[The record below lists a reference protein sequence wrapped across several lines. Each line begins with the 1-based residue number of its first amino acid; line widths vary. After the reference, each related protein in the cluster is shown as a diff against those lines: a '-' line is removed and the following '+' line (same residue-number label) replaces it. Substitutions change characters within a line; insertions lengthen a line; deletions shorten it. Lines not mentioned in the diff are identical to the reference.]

1 MNKRKEGLEG
11 LPLELVEEAPVGIF
25 LCDEKGNFLY
35 INKTFALIFGFKD
48 AKELKGSCQSLYH
61 LLGPIEFNRVW
72 EELRAHHQVHAL
84 EFSIEKK
91 GGDPLWLCLTAKVI
105 SVRFQ
110 RLVEGFIIDITEKK
124 ETAQALE
131 RTQLQWRMLIEQ
143 AGDAFFIHDHE
154 GCILEVNQRA
164 CDTLGYSREELLKMT
179 IDDIDIE
186 AQKKKHKTV
195 FWSRLN
201 PSQYVTFEGI
211 HKRKDGSTYPVEVTL
226 GRVDFGGKSLL
237 LSITRDI
244 SKRKEVE
251 NELKR
256 AYEEIEKL
264 KERLELENIY
274 LREEIET
281 RFSNNEFIGE
291 SPAIKRVLKLA
302 EKVAK
307 EDTCVLIIGETGTGK
322 ELLAR
327 LIHNMSPRKERP
339 MIVVN
344 CAVLPPTLIEAE
356 LFGVEKGA
364 YTGAIKSRMGRFEAA
379 NGSTLFLDEIG
390 ELPLDLQ
397 AKLLRV
403 LEQKEFE
410 RIGSSRTLSVDV
422 RIIAATNQDL
432 SQLVREKRSRADLYF
447 RLSVFP
453 IYIPPLRERREDIP
467 LLIWHFV
474 NLFNRTMGKRIVH
487 IPESTI
493 KKLIDYPWPGN
504 VRELRNV
511 IERAMILSEGTTLT
525 VEDLTFSETSQQRSN
540 LLNLSQV
547 EREHILRVLTQTNWK
562 VSGKGGAAEILGLKE
577 STLRAKMKKLGI
589 RRPSSRNT

>member
-1 MNKRKEGLEG
+1 MNKRKEGFEG
-11 LPLELVEEAPVGIF
+11 LPLELVKEAPVGIF

-48 AKELKGSCQSLYH
+48 AKELKDSCQSLYH

-72 EELRAHHQVHAL
+72 EKLWAHHQVHAL
-84 EFSIEKK
+84 EFFIEKK
-91 GGDPLWLCLTAKVI
+91 GGEPLWLCLTAKVI
-105 SVRFQ
+105 SIRFQ
-110 RLVEGFIIDITEKK
+110 RLVEGFITDITEKK
-124 ETAQALE
+124 ETAQLLE

-143 AGDAFFIHDHE
+143 AGDAFFIHDYE
-154 GCILEVNQRA
+154 GRILEVNQRA

-201 PSQYVTFEGI
+201 PGQYVTFEGI

-244 SKRKEVE
+244 SKRKAVE

-256 AYEEIEKL
+256 AYEEIKKL

-344 CAVLPPTLIEAE
+344 CAALPPTLIEAE

-364 YTGAIKSRMGRFEAA
+364 YTGAIKSRTGRFEAA

-390 ELPLDLQ
+390 ELPLELQ

-432 SQLVREKRSRADLYF
+432 TQLVREKRFRADLYF
-447 RLSVFP
+447 
-453 IYIPPLRERREDIP
+453 
-467 LLIWHFV
+467 
-474 NLFNRTMGKRIVH
+474 
-487 IPESTI
+487 
-493 KKLIDYPWPGN
+493 
-504 VRELRNV
+504 
-511 IERAMILSEGTTLT
+511 IL
-525 VEDLTFSETSQQRSN
+525 D
-540 LLNLSQV
+540 
-547 EREHILRVLTQTNWK
+547 
-562 VSGKGGAAEILGLKE
+562 
-577 STLRAKMKKLGI
+577 
-589 RRPSSRNT
+589 